1 MEAVEA
7 AGRHHAEAEQEHVH
21 VSRHLHHGGIIV
33 RTFNAVCLICIIK
46 IISYLFENYKFQCEQ
61 FLDRIQCLN

>member
-21 VSRHLHHGGIIV
+21 VPRHLHQGGIIV